1 MMEGVQSQ
9 KVVSIGGLNSN
20 VNHIQLSDNEP
31 GSAVELQN
39 FEPSLFGG
47 YRRLSGFASLA
58 EAFPAVDDAGAEGRI
73 FVVAFY
79 GEDII
84 VARKQKASATYDFY
98 QFNGTGWTKLVTGLT
113 RSSVGVTRL
122 RFVEFN
128 FNGTQKICFVDG
140 VNPAC
145 LYDGT
150 TWVEITA
157 AHSGANYA
165 NAGGNQAIDTPS
177 YVSVFKNH
185 LFLAGGHLVVHSAPL
200 TEYDFTAAS
209 GAGQLPAGY
218 TTVQIKPFR
227 DSLYVFGLNN
237 IKKVDVSNTDF
248 VLNDVTANVGCLA
261 SDSVQEIDGDLIFIS
276 QDGIR
281 PISGTNRIGDVQLEV
296 VSKKIQQLLSEET
309 STNDMEELC
318 SVLVRNKSQ
327 VRFFLSGPDKAATD
341 TFGIIGGLRDYPD
354 GSIAWEWG
362 RLKGIS
368 ASCSSSK
375 YIGAIEYVLHG
386 DYDGNVF
393 RQEVG
398 NDFNGSAIEAIYS
411 TPFLDLGDAGIRKT
425 MRKIRLFVRPEGLM
439 QINARLV
446 YDWED
451 LNKLNPDTY
460 AIESDVASIGST
472 YGTAVYGTAVYS
484 GGKTPVLISNVEG
497 SGWSVQIRYSSVDTN
512 PSYTI
517 QGTLFEFH
525 VEGRK

>member
-39 FEPSLFGG
+39 FEASLYGG
-47 YRRLSGFASLA
+47 YRRLSGYSPLSEAS
-58 EAFPAVDDAGAEGRI
+58 PAVDNTGAEGRI
-73 FVVAFY
+73 LVIAFH

-84 VARKQKASATYDFY
+84 VARKQKATATYDFY
-98 QFNGTGWTKLVTGLT
+98 LFNGIDWTKIVTGLT

-128 FNGTQKICFVDG
+128 FDGTQKLCFVDG

-150 TWVEITA
+150 TWSEITV

-165 NAGGNQAIDTPS
+165 NAGGNQAINAPS
-177 YVSVFKNH
+177 YVNVFKNH
-185 LFLAGGHLVVHSAPL
+185 LFLAGEHLVVHSAPL
-200 TEYDFTAAS
+200 AEYDFTAAS

-218 TTVQIKPFR
+218 SVVQIKPFR
-227 DSLYVFGLNN
+227 DSLYVYGVNN
-237 IKKVDVSNTDF
+237 IKKVEVSNTDF
-248 VLNDVTANVGCLA
+248 VLNDVTANIGCLA
-261 SDSVQEIDGDLIFIS
+261 SDSVQEIDGDLIFLS
-276 QDGIR
+276 QDSIR
-281 PISGTNRIGDVQLEV
+281 PISGTNRIGDVQLES

-309 STNDMEELC
+309 STNDMTELC
-318 SVLVRNKSQ
+318 SVLVRGKSQ
-327 VRFFLSGPDKAATD
+327 VRFFLSGPDKAASD
-341 TFGIIGGLRDYPD
+341 TFGIIGCLRDYPD
-354 GSIAWEWG
+354 GSITWEWG

-368 ASCSSSK
+368 ASCAASK
-375 YIGAIEYVLHG
+375 YIGANEYVLHG

-398 NDFNGSAIEAIYS
+398 NNFNGESIESVYS
-411 TPFLDLGDAGIRKT
+411 TPFLDFGDAGVRKT
-425 MRKIRLFVRPEGLM
+425 MRKIRLFVRPEGFM
-439 QINARLV
+439 QINVRIV

-451 LNKLNPDTY
+451 PLKLNPDTY
-460 AIESDVASIGST
+460 AIESDVASAGAIYGSAI
-472 YGTAVYGTAVYS
+472 YGTATYS

-497 SGWSVQIRYSSVDTN
+497 SGFSVQIKYSSVDTN

-525 VEGRK
+525 AEGRK

>member
-1 MMEGVQSQ
+1 MMEGTQSQ

-31 GSAVELQN
+31 GSAIELQN
-39 FEPSLFGG
+39 FEASLFGG
-47 YRRLSGFASLA
+47 YRRLSGYGPLA
-58 EAFPAVDDAGAEGRI
+58 VSSEVDAVGAEGRI
-73 FVVAFY
+73 LVTAFL

-84 VARKQKASATYDFY
+84 TARKQQASSTYDFY
-98 QFNGTGWTKLVTGLT
+98 LFNGTGWTKLPTIFSK
-113 RSSVGVTRL
+113 SSVGVSRI

-140 VNPAC
+140 VNPAM

-150 TWVEITA
+150 TWAQITV

-165 NAGGNQAIDTPS
+165 NAGGNQVIDNPS
-177 YVSVFKNH
+177 YVNVFKNT
-185 LFLAGGHLVVHSAPL
+185 LFLAGGHLVVYSAPL
-200 TEYDFTAAS
+200 AEYDFTVAS

-218 TTVQIKPFR
+218 NVVQIKPFR
-227 DSLYVFGLNN
+227 DSLYVFGQNN
-237 IKKVDVSNTDF
+237 IKKVEVSGTDF
-248 VLNDVTANVGCLA
+248 LLNDVTANVGCLA
-261 SDSVQEIDGDLIFIS
+261 SDSVEEIDGDLIFLS

-296 VSKKIQQLLSEET
+296 VSKKIQQLLIEEVR
-309 STNDMEELC
+309 SNDMEELC
-318 SVLVRNKSQ
+318 SVLVRSKSQ
-327 VRFFLSGPDKAATD
+327 ARFFFSSPDKSAID
-341 TFGIIGGLRDYPD
+341 TFGVIGCLRDYPD

-362 RLKGIS
+362 RLKGFN
-368 ASCSSSK
+368 ASCATSK
-375 YIGAIEYVLHG
+375 YIGATEYVLHG

-393 RQEVG
+393 RQEIG
-398 NDFNGSAIEAIYS
+398 NDFNGSAIESIYS
-411 TPFLDLGDAGIRKT
+411 TPFLDFGDAGVRKT
-425 MRKIRLFVRPEGLM
+425 MRKIRLFVRPEGFM
-439 QINARLV
+439 NINARLV

-451 LNKLNPDTY
+451 PIKLNPDTY
-460 AIESDVASIGST
+460 AIESDIASAGS
-472 YGTAVYGTAVYS
+472 VYGTAIYGTATYS

>member
-1 MMEGVQSQ
+1 MMEGIQSQ

-31 GSAVELQN
+31 GSAIELQN
-39 FEPSLFGG
+39 FEASLFGG
-47 YRRLSGFASLA
+47 YRRLSGYTPLA
-58 EAFPAVDDAGAEGRI
+58 EASPEVDDAGAEGRI
-73 FVVAFY
+73 LVVAFY

-84 VARKQKASATYDFY
+84 VARKQKATATYDFY
-98 QFNGTGWTKLVTGLT
+98 RFNGTGWTKLVTGLT

-145 LYDGT
+145 LYDGS
-150 TWVEITA
+150 TWVEITI

-165 NAGGNQAIDTPS
+165 NAGGNQAIDNPS
-177 YVSVFKNH
+177 YVNVFKNH

-200 TEYDFTAAS
+200 AEYDFTAAS

-227 DSLYVFGLNN
+227 DSLYVFGVNN
-237 IKKVDVSNTDF
+237 IKKVEVSGSDF
-248 VLNDVTANVGCLA
+248 VLNDVTANIGCLA
-261 SDSVQEIDGDLIFIS
+261 SDSVQEIDGDLIFLS

-296 VSKKIQQLLSEET
+296 VSKKIQRLLAEEI
-309 STNDMEELC
+309 SSNDMGELC
-318 SVLVRNKSQ
+318 SVLVRGKSQ
-327 VRFFLSGPDKAATD
+327 VRFFLSSPNKTAIE
-341 TFGIIGGLRDYPD
+341 TFGIIGCLRDYPD

-362 RLKGIS
+362 RLKGFS
-368 ASCSSSK
+368 ASCAASK
-375 YIGAIEYVLHG
+375 YIGATEYILHG

-398 NDFNGSAIEAIYS
+398 SDFNGSSIESVYS
-411 TPFLDLGDAGIRKT
+411 TPFLDFGDAGVRKT
-425 MRKIRLFVRPEGLM
+425 MKKIRLFVRPEGFM
-439 QINARLV
+439 QINARIV

-451 LNKLNPDTY
+451 PIKLNPDTY
-460 AIESDVASIGST
+460 AIETDVASSGST
-472 YGTAVYGTAVYS
+472 YGSAVYGTAVYS
-484 GGKTPVLISNVEG
+484 GGKTPVLVSNVEG
-497 SGWSVQIRYSSVDTN
+497 SGFSVQIKYSSVDTN

-525 VEGRK
+525 AEGRK